1 MASKLRSLS
10 SFLVLFL
17 LFHLLPLLSYATL
30 PNSHDGKPLSIE
42 FLKNLK
48 GCQKGD
54 IVKGIHDLKDY
65 LEHFGYYNHP
75 TKPNN
80 DEFDEL
86 LESAIKTYQ
95 LNYNLKA
102 TGILDAK
109 TISKMKMPRCGMP
122 DIINGTNWMHSGG
135 SNKKGHH
142 GGHLIGSFHVV
153 SHYEFL
159 PGKLRWPDSKRH
171 LTYRF
176 LGGFPDA
183 YISPVEEAF
192 KTWARNSTFTFFRAS
207 SYWKSP
213 YRRRRWPTVSD
224 LKISFEEREHG
235 DGYPFYNGILAHAF
249 WPSDGRLH
257 FNKEQQWS
265 VVAAP
270 SAYHLGTI
278 ALHEIG
284 HLLGLAHTSLED
296 AIMYPYFLAGQ
307 SKDLTKDDIDGIN
320 NLYA

>member
-1 MASKLRSLS
+1 MASKIRSLS

-17 LFHLLPLLSYATL
+17 LFLLLPLLSYATL
-30 PNSHDGKPLSIE
+30 SDSQNIGKSLSIE

-54 IVKGIHDLKDY
+54 IVKGIRDLKDY
-65 LEHFGYYNHP
+65 LERFGYYNHP

-95 LNYNLKA
+95 RNYHLKA
-102 TGILDAK
+102 TGILDVK

-135 SNKKGHH
+135 SNKKGRH
-142 GGHLIGSFHVV
+142 GRHLIGSFHVV

-159 PGKLRWPDSKRH
+159 PGEPRWPDSKRH

-176 LGGFPDA
+176 LEGFPDA

-192 KTWARNSTFTFFRAS
+192 KTWARNSNFTFTIFR
-207 SYWKSP
+207 KS
-213 YRRRRWPTVSD
+213 RHRWPKVSD
-224 LKISFEEREHG
+224 LKISFEESEHG
-235 DGYPFYNGILAHAF
+235 DGYPFNDRVLAHSF
-249 WPSDGRLH
+249 GPSDGRLH

-265 VVAAP
+265 VVATP
-270 SAYHLGTI
+270 STFHLRSV

-296 AIMYPYFLAGQ
+296 AIMYPSFRAGQ
-307 SKDLTKDDIDGIN
+307 SKDLTEDDIDGIN